1 MFQCSYYTYDSLL
14 GRQDS
19 TSTTTAIVDHD
30 ARGALQRHC
39 DELSDVLT
47 VSSPLLRNLA
57 ETLRLEQVISSSS
70 FAEIK
75 DFVATLLDA
84 CKNFEVLKKI
94 ADILQVV
101 HERFYEVA
109 NKINKEF
116 GMFVCI
122 T

>member
-1 MFQCSYYTYDSLL
+1 M
-14 GRQDS
+14 
-19 TSTTTAIVDHD
+19 TTVIVDTG
-30 ARGALQRHC
+30 AREILQRHC
-39 DELSDVLT
+39 DELSKVLT
-47 VSSPLLRNLA
+47 VSPPLLRKLA
-57 ETLRLEQVISSSS
+57 ETLLLEQVISSSS

-84 CKNFEVLKKI
+84 CKSFEVLKKI

-101 HERFYEVA
+101 HESFYEVA